1 LGSQEQ
7 RPEYGTCAIFR
18 RSLLEPHPG
27 PERRPTRPGL
37 PDYGEF
43 GRFERLVYAAY
54 IWLVLAAGCDIV
66 TGLAALLQ
74 RPVFLQRTAI

>member
-1 LGSQEQ
+1 MNLN
-7 RPEYGTCAIFR
+7 RPVPLTVNR
-18 RSLLEPHPG
+18 VQQPG

-54 IWLVLAAGCDIV
+54 IWLILGAFFEIASS
-66 TGLAALLQ
+66 LS
-74 RPVFLQRTAI
+74 FLIGQLIPGWF